1 LNGGPKHA
9 AAARVK
15 GRTCL
20 ATAVFLISLLFFST
34 PIFASEPGDAILGV
48 WHTTDDKSQV
58 QVFKENG
65 HYFGKILSL
74 KEPNWPADDDQG
86 MSGKPKNDRKNPDPK
101 LRSRPIAGITIMM
114 NFDYSGNNTWESGR
128 VYDPESGSTYRGK
141 MSLTATNRL
150 ELRGYVGIPLFG
162 RTEVWTRQAP

>member
-1 LNGGPKHA
+1 LNGGLKHA
-9 AAARVK
+9 AATRVK
-15 GRTCL
+15 RRNGL
-20 ATAVFLISLLFFST
+20 ALAVFLISLLFFSI
-34 PIFASEPGDAILGV
+34 PIFAGEPGDVILGV

-65 HYFGKILSL
+65 HYFGRILSL
-74 KEPNWPADDDQG
+74 KNPNWPADDDQG
-86 MSGKPKNDRKNPDPK
+86 MGGKPKNDRKNPDPK
-101 LRSRPIAGITIMM
+101 LRNRPIAGITIMM
-114 NFDYSGNNTWESGR
+114 NFDYSANNTWESGR
-128 VYDPESGSTYRGK
+128 VYDPESGNTYRGK